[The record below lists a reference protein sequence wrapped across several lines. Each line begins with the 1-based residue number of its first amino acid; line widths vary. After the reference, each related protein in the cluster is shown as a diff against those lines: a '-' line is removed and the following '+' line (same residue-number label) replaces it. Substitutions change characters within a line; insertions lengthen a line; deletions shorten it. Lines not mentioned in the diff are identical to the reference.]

1 MEESE
6 KEVSGGNEV
15 RQVGQ
20 RMEVETG
27 AGVPQIIEDVN
38 GKFQMLKP
46 AVLKI
51 PVHLIC
57 NDLYLRNKA
66 VINEALLTYL
76 GLGQEGSQ

>member
-1 MEESE
+1 MRMEESE

-46 AVLKI
+46 AVL
-51 PVHLIC
+51 
-57 NDLYLRNKA
+57 
-66 VINEALLTYL
+66 
-76 GLGQEGSQ
+76 

>member
-6 KEVSGGNEV
+6 KEVSWGNEV

-38 GKFQMLKP
+38 RKFQMLKP
-46 AVLKI
+46 AVL
-51 PVHLIC
+51 
-57 NDLYLRNKA
+57 
-66 VINEALLTYL
+66 
-76 GLGQEGSQ
+76 